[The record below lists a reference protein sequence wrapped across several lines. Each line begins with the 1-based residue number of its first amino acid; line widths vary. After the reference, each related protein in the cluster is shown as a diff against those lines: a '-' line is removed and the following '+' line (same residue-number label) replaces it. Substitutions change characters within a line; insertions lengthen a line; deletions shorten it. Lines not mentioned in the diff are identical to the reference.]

1 MAFKLFYKGVKMI
14 IKIFASIGVI
24 SIFIVAVAIIAVLVT
39 YVKDAAEKLRY
50 RKRLKNRFE
59 GGPTAKCF
67 CKDCKY
73 YYEKIKDTKHDS
85 STGEC
90 EAHNWWGVRDN
101 CYCWAATPLD
111 YDETK
116 SR

>member
-1 MAFKLFYKGVKMI
+1 MI
-14 IKIFASIGVI
+14 IKIFVSIGLIVTTILVGVLLASILAFIDDAI
-24 SIFIVAVAIIAVLVT
+24 S
-39 YVKDAAEKLRY
+39 KHRY
-50 RKRLKNRFE
+50 NKQLKSRFD

-73 YYEKIKDTKHDS
+73 YYEKIKDTKHNS

-90 EAHNWWGVRDN
+90 EAHNWWDVRDN

-111 YDETK
+111 YDEK
-116 SR
+116 KEKIDC

>member
-1 MAFKLFYKGVKMI
+1 MI
-14 IKIFASIGVI
+14 IKIFASIGLIVTVTLVGGLFAAIVGLLDDVI
-24 SIFIVAVAIIAVLVT
+24 I
-39 YVKDAAEKLRY
+39 KHRY
-50 RKRLKNRFE
+50 NKQLKNRFK

-85 STGEC
+85 SSGEC
-90 EAHNWWGVRDN
+90 EAHNWWDVRDN

-116 SR
+116 KKES